1 VDRVNLAKLDMLCDK
16 AYDVAPLGELAADC
30 GTYFKSGAI
39 DVIGMRHDCDD
50 RAFDSILPLAEWEN
64 RRGRR
69 STFYLLH
76 TAPWYDRALEQCLPT
91 KLAALGHEVGLHL
104 NWVPAYERYGVSGHD
119 VLKVELAKLRSSVGA
134 RVPIRSVAGHGDD
147 ACYRTKLVNYSMFI
161 EAGAPRD
168 PWRGYEVATG
178 YAAHSLRE
186 YGLDFLG
193 EFVSKAKYVSDSGD
207 EWSTPLS
214 EITDE
219 FPYDDGPLVILQH
232 PDWYRPE
239 LFA

>member
-1 VDRVNLAKLDMLCDK
+1 VSLAKLDMLCDK
-16 AYDVAPLGELAADC
+16 ARVVSLAELHD
-30 GTYFKSGAI
+30 GPDYVN
-39 DVIGMRHDCDD
+39 DPNVIGMRHDCDD
-50 RAFDSILPLAEWEN
+50 RAFESILPLAEWEH

-69 STFYLLH
+69 STYYLLH
-76 TAPWYDRALEQCLPT
+76 TAPWYDRALEQCLPM
-91 KLAALGHEVGLHL
+91 KLHALGHEVGLHL

-119 VLKVELAKLRSSVGA
+119 VLTAELAKLRSSASA

-147 ACYRTKLVNYSMFI
+147 ACYRTLLVNYSMF
-161 EAGAPRD
+161 EESSAARD
-168 PWRGYEVATG
+168 PWHDYTAATG
-178 YAAHSLRE
+178 YKRHNLEE

-193 EFVSKAKYVSDSGD
+193 EFIPKGMYISDSGD

-214 EITDE
+214 EVADH
-219 FPYDDGPLVILQH
+219 FPYDGPLVVLQH